1 MIYTE
6 KIKIKPNK
14 ILEQRLILLCNNSR
28 FIYNFLLSESKKYK
42 KELKETVPM
51 KEITN
56 YRKKYRL
63 LVNESRMYDKYGEI
77 YNDEFQKILKETP
90 SQIVDK
96 ECEFLKKA
104 WDDTV
109 DFIKKNEKAKK
120 PKPLDKIHTS
130 PVFKKINKDKM
141 SFTIHRKNETNFKI
155 NDNILKVSKMEFK
168 IDKCRFINLIDPSK
182 DIKLITVSKSN
193 YGWYL
198 SICIDIPDN
207 VFGRDLTHKEC
218 GIDWGVSKFA
228 TDSDGNYY
236 SFKEQENYTK
246 YIRMEKRIRKL
257 NKKLSNKRNKN
268 NNCYRSNRYKK
279 LKIKISKLYETM
291 ANIRRNFIH
300 HVSKYYIMNY
310 DVIVIEDIKTSNMM
324 KNHKLARSIAESM
337 FYTWKAIL
345 SYKSLWHGN
354 NLSLVPPRNTSQ
366 TCSSCGYVKTGD
378 DKLQLKEKIYKC
390 NNCGLEIDRDY
401 NASINI
407 LNKSK

>member
-14 ILEQRLILLCNNSR
+14 ILENRLILLCNNSR

-63 LVNESRMYDKYGEI
+63 LVSESRMYDKYGEI

-104 WDDTV
+104 WDDTIE
-109 DFIKKNEKAKK
+109 FIKKNEKAKK
-120 PKPLDKIHTS
+120 PKLLEKIHIS
-130 PVFKKINKDKM
+130 PVFKKINKNKM
-141 SFTIHRKNETNFKI
+141 SFTIHRKVDSTFKI
-155 NDNILKVSKMEFK
+155 DDNILKIAKMEFK
-168 IDKCRFINLIDPSK
+168 INKCRFIKLIDPSK
-182 DIKLITVSKSN
+182 DIKLITITKSN

-198 SICIDIPDN
+198 SICIEIPDN
-207 VFGRDLTHKEC
+207 VFSRDLTHKEV

-228 TDSDGNYY
+228 TDSDGNYI
-236 SFKEQENYTK
+236 SFKDEDNYKK
-246 YIRMEKRIRKL
+246 YLKMEKRIKKL
-257 NKKLSNKRNKN
+257 NKILSNKRNKN
-268 NNCYRSNRYKK
+268 DNWYKSNRYMK
-279 LKIKISKLYETM
+279 LRNKISKLYETM
-291 ANIRRNFIH
+291 ANTRKNFIY
-300 HVSKYYIMNY
+300 HVSKYYIKNY
-310 DVIVIEDIKTSNMM
+310 DVIVIEDLKPSNMM

-337 FYTWKAIL
+337 FYTWKVIL
-345 SYKSLWHGN
+345 SYKSIWFGN

-366 TCSSCGYVKTGD
+366 TCSSCGYIKTGD
-378 DKLQLKEKIYKC
+378 DKLQLNEKIYKC
-390 NNCGLEIDRDY
+390 NNCNLEMDRDY